1 MLLELDYLQ
10 TKISL
15 DQAQVIAVVGHSDKP
30 HRTSY
35 QIADYLR
42 NVGYTVIPVNPT
54 LEEINGQK
62 CYPTVSDIPQQV
74 DIVDVFRRS
83 EFLPDVVE
91 DAIRAGAKMLWTQ
104 LGVVHDE
111 ALQAAQDAG
120 IDLVV
125 DRCIKVEHMRLA
137 VPWKKIPGK

>member
-1 MLLELDYLQ
+1 MLLELDNLQ

>member
-1 MLLELDYLQ
+1 
-10 TKISL
+10 
-15 DQAQVIAVVGHSDKP
+15 
-30 HRTSY
+30 
-35 QIADYLR
+35 
-42 NVGYTVIPVNPT
+42 
-54 LEEINGQK
+54 
-62 CYPTVSDIPQQV
+62 V